1 MSVECGESGT
11 HMEEDSLYFNDISS
25 NGCKKL
31 IDFVLV
37 WEEKPNSM
45 SFEGRAAKRQTYLAE
60 LRKAGLEM
68 EEGENIEANSIY
80 FLKLH
85 VPQDILKKFAEILK
99 MRMAL
104 KKSIHTNLKNSR
116 KVGSKE
122 RMDFLVMEEQQEM
135 DSMMV
140 KNKNL
145 DIEEE
150 AQLETGLD
158 WVHCY
163 TAIYSRDKDYLFDSD
178 DPDFFSY
185 SDRSRIVQFILR
197 RERFLPP
204 GEDEF
209 AFGISKLISDGVYLA
224 AYPLHDGTI
233 ESEGSQ
239 RQFLYKE
246 WASLSNWW
254 KYQPLDAIKDYFG
267 VKIGLYFAWLGLYT
281 VMLIPASLLGIICF
295 LYGWATNTSDIPAV
309 EICLGNMA
317 NTTMCPICDE
327 SCGLW
332 QLQEACKITKIKH
345 LFDNNF
351 TVIFAVLMSLWAVL
365 FLETWK
371 RYSAEVCHRWDV
383 YGFDPEEEHPRPEY
397 FVQLQNVEPRD
408 WRENY
413 VTHEK
418 EPVPPFWK
426 MKIPGILVSWCS
438 VALLVVIAA
447 MTVFAIILYR
457 MSMVVALAAV
467 RESAIKKNYSIFISI
482 TSASINLIV
491 IMIFNYIYGHLAAW
505 LTEREFPRT
514 QTSYDSSL
522 TLKIY
527 IFQFVN
533 CYAPLFYVAF
543 IKGQFI
549 GTPDEYR
556 RLFGFRQEQCSPGGC
571 FMELTIHLA
580 IIFMGKQF
588 LASIPEYYFPLVVNL
603 INRLKRARWKKRE
616 NENLNGRTSQ
626 YFKDFLLNEWKANS
640 LFHEYLE
647 MVIQYGFI
655 SIFVSAFPLAPFFAL
670 LNNVLEVR
678 LDAKKILVEFRR
690 PAAQTAHGIG
700 VWFDIMETLGRISV
714 LTNALIITL
723 TSEFIPKLIYTYF
736 YSEDSSLVGYVNFSL
751 STFALTDMD
760 PKSRFYVKDN
770 DIISNND
777 LLDQYCR
784 YSDYNNG
791 PEEPNKYQP
800 NAKFFHILGA
810 RLLFVVVFEN
820 LIGCACM
827 ALKLLIPDVPSS
839 LKNKIRKE
847 DFITTKLIMEREE
860 DERKSLIAVI
870 KRQGDM

>member
-1 MSVECGESGT
+1 MSIDSGESGT
-11 HMEEDSLYFNDISS
+11 HMEEDSLYFNNFSS
-25 NGCKKL
+25 NGCKRL
-31 IDFVLV
+31 TDFVLV
-37 WEEKPNSM
+37 WEEKPDSKSYAEN
-45 SFEGRAAKRQTYLAE
+45 AAKRQTYLTE

-68 EEGENIEANSIY
+68 EEGENIEANSIH
-80 FLKLH
+80 FVKLH
-85 VPQDILKKFAEILK
+85 VPRDILKKFAEILN

-104 KKSIHTNLKNSR
+104 KKSIHTDLKDFK
-116 KVGSKE
+116 KVGSE
-122 RMDFLVMEEQQEM
+122 GRMDYLVMEEQQEI
-135 DSMMV
+135 DSGKV
-140 KNKNL
+140 KNTKLNL
-145 DIEEE
+145 EKEV
-150 AQLETGLD
+150 QRGTGLD
-158 WVHCY
+158 SNDSY

-178 DPDFFSY
+178 DPDFFY

-204 GEDEF
+204 GEDDF

-254 KYQPLDAIKDYFG
+254 KFQPLDAIKDYFG

-281 VMLIPASLLGIICF
+281 MMLIPASLMGIICF
-295 LYGWATNTSDIPAV
+295 LYGWVTDSSDISTV
-309 EICLGNMA
+309 EICLGNMT

-332 QLQEACKITKIKH
+332 KLQEACTITKVKH

-351 TVIFAVLMSLWAVL
+351 TVIFAVFMSLWAVL

-371 RYSAEVCHRWDV
+371 RYSAEICHRWDV

-408 WRENY
+408 WRKNY

-418 EPVPPFWK
+418 EPVPSFWK
-426 MKIPGILVSWCS
+426 MKIPGILVSWSS
-438 VALLVVIAA
+438 VAILIVLAA
-447 MTVFAIILYR
+447 MTVFAIIVYR

-467 RESAIKKNYSIFISI
+467 RESAIKKNYSIFITI

-491 IMIFNYIYGHLAAW
+491 IMIFNYIYGHMAAW

-522 TLKIY
+522 TVKIY

-556 RLFGFRQEQCSPGGC
+556 RLFGYRQEECAPGGC
-571 FMELTIHLA
+571 FMELAIHLA

-588 LASIPEYYFPLVVNL
+588 LASIPEYYLPLVVNL
-603 INRLKRARWKKRE
+603 INRLKRARWKKKKG
-616 NENLNGRTSQ
+616 NLNGTTPQ
-626 YFKDFLLNEWKANS
+626 YIKDFLLNEWKAND

-655 SIFVSAFPLAPFFAL
+655 SIFVSAFSLAPLFAL
-670 LNNVLEVR
+670 INNVLEVR
-678 LDAKKILVEFRR
+678 LDAKKILVEYRR

-700 VWFDIMETLGRISV
+700 VWFDIMETLGKISV
-714 LTNALIITL
+714 LTNALIISL

-760 PKSRFYVKDN
+760 PKSRFNVMDN
-770 DIISNND
+770 YTVTNGLS
-777 LLDQYCR
+777 DQYCR
-784 YSDYNNG
+784 YPDYNNG

-810 RLLFVVVFEN
+810 RLLFVVIFEN

-827 ALKLLIPDVPSS
+827 ALKLLIPDVSSS
-839 LKNKIRKE
+839 LKNKIGKE

-860 DERKSLIAVI
+860 AEKKNLLAAMKSL
-870 KRQGDM
+870 GNM